1 MSSLLLLPGFDGTGE
16 LFAPLLPAL
25 DQHDVTIA
33 RYHDEKSFDD
43 YVDTASALL
52 HEDDNVL
59 IAESFSGPI
68 ALALMARF
76 PNRIRCAALCVTF
89 VVAPHRALT
98 RLARLMPASLFDAH
112 PGQRMILRHFCLDQK
127 CSPAL
132 EDKALSAICSVKG
145 STIKQRFNVLADID
159 MRRVASTIATPIL
172 ILRATRDRV
181 MNRVRYQQLIDALP
195 HATVQDVD
203 GPHLLLQTRAQLCAD
218 AILQFIGTTHATL
231 RPAVTGGD
239 ERIHASFPAGG

>member
-16 LFAPLLPAL
+16 LFAPFLPAL
-25 DQHDVTIA
+25 GDQHDVTIA
-33 RYHDEKSFDD
+33 RYRDEKSFDD
-43 YVDTASALL
+43 YLDTACALL
-52 HEDDNVL
+52 HGHDNVL

-98 RLARLMPASLFDAH
+98 RLARLLPASFFDAH
-112 PGQRMILRHFCLDQK
+112 LGQRAILRQFCLGRE

-132 EDKALSAICSVKG
+132 EDKALSVIRSVDG

-159 MRRVASTIATPIL
+159 MRRVASTITTPTL
-172 ILRATRDRV
+172 ILRATQDRV
-181 MNRVRYQQLIDALP
+181 VNRVRYQQLIDALP

-203 GPHLLLQTRAQLCAD
+203 GPHLLLQTRAQSCAD
-218 AILQFIGTTHATL
+218 AILQFIDTAHATL
-231 RPAVTGGD
+231 
-239 ERIHASFPAGG
+239 